1 MTLMESNMNQNKH
14 ILHPEEE
21 ILFGNFQHGHD
32 ILLDIHNRIS
42 GENSDVNISYK
53 MDGSPAIVFGYHPVT
68 KKFFVGTKSVFN
80 NKPKINYTIEDILE
94 NHGTNLKLM
103 EILNICLE
111 VLPDTIIDSTGIY
124 QGDVLFLDADK
135 EYYVN
140 DIMFKSNTLNY
151 QVNRDS
157 IDYKKVHN
165 ALLGIAVHTKYIG
178 ETDSEYS
185 LDGLKSEPF
194 SCYDL
199 LNSEL
204 VYIPRLYVNTN
215 NVVLPSPMIT
225 KNYLGRA
232 QLQYET
238 LSDNEKALI
247 VKHGLYLKMFYN
259 YNIKND
265 LYNNFTEV
273 GPTDY
278 YEFLENQFDTTISKY
293 KTQKSIDKYTDIKN
307 EHLSDVTNNSVVFM
321 TLMLIYANI
330 VNAKNFLVSSLNT
343 APSSMN
349 QYINDESTGP
359 EGYVAC
365 SKTGMSKL
373 VHRHIFSKH
382 NFITFQQKSNL

>member
-1 MTLMESNMNQNKH
+1 MNQNKH

-32 ILLDIHNRIS
+32 ILLDIHNRIT
-42 GENSDVNISYK
+42 GEISNVNISYK

-111 VLPDTIIDSTGIY
+111 VLPDTIIDSTGVY
-124 QGDVLFLDADK
+124 QGDVLFIEDDK
-135 EYYVN
+135 EYYT
-140 DIMFKSNTLNY
+140 DYIAFKSNTLKY
-151 QVNRDS
+151 QVIINS

-165 ALLGIAVHTKYIG
+165 AVLGIAVHTKYIG
-178 ETDSEYS
+178 KADTEHS
-185 LDGLKSEPF
+185 LDGLISEPF

-199 LNSEL
+199 LHSEL
-204 VYIPRLYVNTN
+204 VYIPRLYVNTD

-238 LSDNEKALI
+238 LSDTEKALI

-259 YNIKND
+259 YNIKNN
-265 LYNNFTEV
+265 LYNNFTDV
-273 GPTDY
+273 GPSDY

-293 KTQKSIDKYTDIKN
+293 KTQKSIDKYTKIKN
-307 EHLSDVTNNSVVFM
+307 NYLLGITDNVTMFM
-321 TLMLIYANI
+321 TLMLIYTNI

-343 APSSMN
+343 VPMGMN
-349 QYINDESTGP
+349 HYINDESTGP
-359 EGYVAC
+359 EGYVVCA
-365 SKTGMSKL
+365 KTGMSKL
-373 VHRHIFSKH
+373 VYRHVFSKH